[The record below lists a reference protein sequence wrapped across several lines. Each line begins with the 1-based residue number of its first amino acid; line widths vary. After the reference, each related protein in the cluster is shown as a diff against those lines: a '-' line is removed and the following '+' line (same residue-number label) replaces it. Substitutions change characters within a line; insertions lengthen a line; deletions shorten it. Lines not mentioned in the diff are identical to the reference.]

1 MPRVYKILKRDAWDA
16 AVRAGR
22 FEGAGIDLA
31 DGYIHLSTAAQ
42 AQETARRYFSGQ
54 TGLVLVRL
62 DAARLGGSLRWE
74 PSRGG
79 ELFPHVYGSLDPAL
93 AEAVS
98 EIELEPD
105 GAPRLGVLMP

>member
-1 MPRVYKILKRDAWDA
+1 
-16 AVRAGR
+16 
-22 FEGAGIDLA
+22 
-31 DGYIHLSTAAQ
+31 
-42 AQETARRYFSGQ
+42 
-54 TGLVLVRL
+54 VLVRL
-62 DAARLGGSLRWE
+62 DAARLGRSLRWE